1 MTKMRIVAVL
11 AILALLLPLGATAAA
26 AATPT
31 FSDIGGLW
39 DAGDVTLLAADGIL
53 TGEPGGIFA
62 PNAPVSRAQFAT
74 MLQRTFGVRPPSPI
88 PQDYK
93 DVPTTFW
100 GAAAIAAARQSGF
113 MQGVGGGLFL
123 PDAPVTRAQA
133 VVALDNALHLTAA
146 ATDRLAFT
154 DAAGIPA
161 WAQQAVA
168 AAVAAGLV
176 TGYPNGTFQPQ
187 TVLSRA
193 DAAHLF
199 VLVLKRLDTPAP
211 PQGTYLTAYENHT
224 DVVWQT
230 VYNATYYAIDRL
242 APGGAWQQVGT
253 TRDRVWGDYHA
264 NPSTAYLYRVRAVS
278 AQGFS
283 SAPGS
288 AVAQPALTSLQA
300 GWAGPYG
307 FSVSS
312 VLGLQGATAGG
323 PGTPLG
329 LGGLNLKALPALPA
343 TVSTPPGAP
352 TLLFSDN
359 PETVSQPSILYQAT
373 ASGPVR
379 LYYDHTNNTG
389 ATAHFA
395 VLLTNNGSA
404 PITYEVDRWLETTSG
419 GPKAQGET
427 VAAGL
432 LAPPGLIIAE
442 GTLAP
447 GATIPL
453 DPAEASIPIP
463 DGAGVQGAYDVKLGG
478 PAQVT
483 FAMMNDTQA
492 QHPVLAL
499 TSGALSQAPS
509 GDGAGRGT
517 YKGAARDIAVTPS
530 ASQPEALT
538 LADGKSDPYL
548 TGTDATTGKTTTD
561 YGNYGV
567 TYRITGTP
575 SVTTAVVAVPIGGQ
589 YYGAV
594 GVGGQVYV
602 APTYVLPSDGSTGF
616 LLAVWPAG
624 QKSEIDWVPPAAS
637 YLPLVLVT
645 IPIP

>member
-1 MTKMRIVAVL
+1 MTRIRIVAVL
-11 AILALLLPLGATAAA
+11 AILALLLPLGAAAGA
-26 AATPT
+26 APT
-31 FSDIGGLW
+31 FSDIAGLW
-39 DAGDVTLLAADGIL
+39 DAADVTLLASDGVI
-53 TGEPGGIFA
+53 TGEPGGVFA
-62 PNAPVSRAQFAT
+62 PNAPVTRAQFAA
-74 MLQRTFGVRPPSPI
+74 MLQRAYGVPSPS
-88 PQDYK
+88 PVPLEFK
-93 DVPTTFW
+93 DVPLTFW
-100 GAAAIAAARQSGF
+100 GAAAVAAARQSGW

-123 PDAPVTRAQA
+123 PNAPVTRAQA
-133 VVALDNALHLTAA
+133 VVALVNALHLPI
-146 ATDRLAFT
+146 ATTDPATFT
-154 DAAGIPA
+154 DAATIPS
-161 WAQQAVA
+161 WAAPAVG

-199 VLVLKRLDTPAP
+199 VLVLKRLDTPAA

-230 VYNATYYAIDRL
+230 VYNATYYAVDRM

-253 TRDRVWGDYHA
+253 TTDRVWGDYHA
-264 NPSTAYLYRVRAVS
+264 DPSTAYMYRVRAVS

-283 SAPGS
+283 SSPGS
-288 AVAQPALTSLQA
+288 AVAEPALTATQA
-300 GWAGPYG
+300 TWAGPYG

-329 LGGLNLKALPALPA
+329 LGGLQLSSLAALPA
-343 TVSTPPGAP
+343 TVTTPSSAP

-359 PETVSQPSILYQAT
+359 PETVPQPGILYQTT

-395 VLLTNNGSA
+395 VLLTNQGSA

-419 GPKAQGET
+419 GPKAEGET

-432 LAPPGLIIAE
+432 LAPLGPIIAN

-447 GATIPL
+447 GQTIPL
-453 DPAEASIPIP
+453 DPAEASIAIP
-463 DGAGVQGAYDVKLGG
+463 QGAGVQGAYDVKLGG

-483 FAMMNDTQA
+483 FAMLNDTEA
-492 QHPVLAL
+492 QHPALAL
-499 TSGALSQAPS
+499 TSGAISQLPD

-517 YKGAARDIAVTPS
+517 YTGAARDIAITPS
-530 ASQPEALT
+530 AGQPEALT

-548 TGTDATTGKTTTD
+548 TGLDATTGKTTTD

-575 SVTTAVVAVPIGGQ
+575 SVTTAVLAVPIGGQ

-594 GVGGQVYV
+594 GVGGKVYL

-624 QKSEIDWVPPAAS
+624 QASEIDWVPPAAS

-645 IPIP
+645 VPMP